1 MKKLFVG
8 FALSC
13 LLSCLMVAFA
23 TAQTPAP
30 PPRTNAPATSP
41 ATAAPTGGTG
51 AEGKI
56 AIVFYGAF
64 REGIGEMKAKLDT
77 LNAEF
82 EPKNKEIQALRERIE
97 NLNNQI
103 KNQGGTVQPA
113 VRNQWAEEAA
123 EKDKQLKRLAEDT
136 DAAAKKRFEEVAGP
150 IQEKIFKFLEQYS
163 QQRGI
168 VMVFEGSALQQ
179 TGVILFASQMTNITE
194 DFMKEY
200 NKANPAASA
209 PTASKK

>member
-1 MKKLFVG
+1 MKKLLIG
-8 FALSC
+8 LALC
-13 LLSCLMVAFA
+13 GAMTIAVA
-23 TAQTPAP
+23 AQTPPP
-30 PPRTNAPATSP
+30 PPRTNAPAGAAATTP
-41 ATAAPTGGTG
+41 AGGLG

-56 AIVFYGAF
+56 AILFYGAF

-82 EPKNKEIQALRERIE
+82 EPKNKEIQSLRERIE
-97 NLNNQI
+97 NLNAQI
-103 KNQGGTVQPA
+103 RTQGGTVQPA

-136 DAAAKKRFEEVAGP
+136 DAMAKKRFEEVAGP

-168 VMVFEGSALQQ
+168 VMVLEGSALQQ
-179 TGVILFASQMTNITE
+179 TGVILFASQATNITE

-200 NKANPAASA
+200 NKAYPAATSG
-209 PTASKK
+209 PTTSRK